1 VHKEIQSKF
10 NRIVSHLD
18 EKSRRLWCANEAI
31 TIGWGGVTTVS
42 KATGISRNT
51 ISEGVK
57 EIEGKKEIVKN
68 RIRKQ
73 GAGRKKK
80 TESNPGIR
88 EKLESLIEPYTRGE
102 PESPLR
108 WVCKSTR
115 NLEKEMRKS
124 DSDVSHNLIARE
136 LNNMGYSLQAN
147 KKTKEGSSHPDR
159 NDQFHFINNKAKRF
173 IKENQPVV
181 SVDTKKKENIGNYKN
196 NGKEYCKKGKPKKVK
211 THDFPDKKLGK
222 AAPYGVYD
230 LSKNNGWVNVGIS
243 KDTAQFSV
251 NSIRKWYHKM
261 GKKSYP
267 KAKKLLITAD
277 CGGSNGY
284 RNKLWKVE
292 LQKLSDKLQIEI
304 HVSHFPPGTSK
315 WNKIEHR
322 MFSFITKNWR
332 GKPLVDRAT
341 IINLI
346 ANTTTKK
353 GLKIKAELDE
363 NTYETGIKISEE
375 ELAQI
380 NIYQYKFHGEWNY
393 KISPKN

>member
-1 VHKEIQSKF
+1 MYKEIQAKF
-10 NRIVSHLD
+10 DRIASHLD

-31 TIGWGGVTTVS
+31 TIGWGGVTIVS
-42 KATGISRNT
+42 KATGLARNT

-57 EIEGKKEIVKN
+57 EMEGKKEIVKN

-80 TESNPGIR
+80 TESNPEIR
-88 EKLESLIEPYTRGE
+88 KKLESLIEPYTRGE

-115 NLEKEMRKS
+115 NLETEMRKS
-124 DSDVSHNLIARE
+124 NNDVSHSLIARE
-136 LNNMGYSLQAN
+136 LNDMGYSLQAN
-147 KKTKEGSSHPDR
+147 KKTEEGSSHPDR
-159 NDQFHFINNKAKRF
+159 NKQFHFINDKAKKF
-173 IKENQPVV
+173 IEENQPVI

-196 NGKEYCKKGKPKKVK
+196 DGKEYYKKGKPKRVK

-261 GKKSYP
+261 GKKSYTN
-267 KAKKLLITAD
+267 AKKLFITAD
-277 CGGSNGY
+277 CGGSNSY

-292 LQKLSDKLQIEI
+292 LQKLSDELQIEI

-332 GKPLVDRAT
+332 GRPLVDRAT

-353 GLKIKAELDE
+353 GLKIKAEIDE
-363 NTYETGIKISEE
+363 NKYETGIKISDE
-375 ELAQI
+375 ELAQV
-380 NIYQYKFHGEWNY
+380 NLYQYKFHGEWNY
-393 KISPKN
+393 KISPRI